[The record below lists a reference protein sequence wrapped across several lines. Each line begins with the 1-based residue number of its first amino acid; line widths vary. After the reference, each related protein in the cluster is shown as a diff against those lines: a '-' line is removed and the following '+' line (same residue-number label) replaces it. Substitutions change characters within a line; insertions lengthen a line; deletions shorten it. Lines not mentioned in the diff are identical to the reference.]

1 MNKNKNKL
9 GNTRQATRE
18 PLAARIRPRCM
29 SPAHATAT
37 NLDDALAA
45 NAMLLQIMEWL
56 TEMETVVTGR
66 TQQASVLIYLL
77 HQI

>member
-1 MNKNKNKL
+1 
-9 GNTRQATRE
+9 
-18 PLAARIRPRCM
+18 M

-45 NAMLLQIMEWL
+45 NAMLLQFMEWL

-66 TQQASVLIYLL
+66 TQQASVLIGEGIYLL